1 MTEEVLFFSIRGE
14 EGGQWGVLGTPKKS
28 AEDGGGGRPS
38 GEPRAQSVVL
48 NFVEKRSC
56 DRSLRFCGQWEFSG
70 PQWSGQSVRSNF
82 FERIEAM
89 TNEIAEQELLNVN
102 PYLRQIVSRFSYGG

>member
-1 MTEEVLFFSIRGE
+1 MRIGSNFFEE
-14 EGGQWGVLGTPKKS
+14 
-28 AEDGGGGRPS
+28 EDGGGWWRRPTVGRT
-38 GEPRAQSVVL
+38 QSTIGRSE
-48 NFVEKRSC
+48 FCGKRSC
-56 DRSLRFCGQWEFSG
+56 DRSLRFCGQWAFSG